1 MTAGPVLFARYAYPP
16 NALGYCGPGRPG
28 ELRAQM
34 AFVDATGGDDRG
46 LRRLASGFEGA
57 WPYLQ
62 LIAAANGR
70 PDPLDADVV
79 AAYWVGNR
87 LLAAV
92 TPALLHRSMEDRF
105 RGRAG
110 SSWWRLSDVVS
121 SDAVPHHG
129 FHVFGVYPWVG
140 LLREGRLV
148 AEPLRVL
155 DRCRVRWGQVVSVT
169 EHQARVRSRPLT
181 YDGHWLGLGADIEE
195 TVSHHGSG
203 PGLGPPAPGDWVSLH
218 WDWVCDR
225 LDARDLRSLQV
236 HTTRMLR
243 VANAPRLPGA
253 AALLG

>member
-1 MTAGPVLFARYAYPP
+1 M
-16 NALGYCGPGRPG
+16 
-28 ELRAQM
+28 
-34 AFVDATGGDDRG
+34 
-46 LRRLASGFEGA
+46 
-57 WPYLQ
+57 
-62 LIAAANGR
+62 
-70 PDPLDADVV
+70 

>member
-1 MTAGPVLFARYAYPP
+1 
-16 NALGYCGPGRPG
+16 
-28 ELRAQM
+28 M

-46 LRRLASGFEGA
+46 LRRLAEGFEGA

-70 PDPLDADVV
+70 SDPLATDVV

-87 LLAAV
+87 LLEAV
-92 TPALLHRSMEDRF
+92 TPALLHRSLEERF

-121 SDAVPHHG
+121 TDAVPHHG
-129 FHVFGVYPWVG
+129 FHVFGIYPWVG
-140 LLREGRLV
+140 LLRGGQLV
-148 AEPLRVL
+148 DEPLRVL

-169 EHQARVRSRPLT
+169 EHEARVRSRPLT
-181 YDGHWLGLGADIEE
+181 YDGHRLGLGPDLEE

-203 PGLGPPAPGDWVSLH
+203 PGLAPPAPGEWVSLH

-225 LDARDLRSLQV
+225 LGARDLRSLQA

-243 VANAPRLPGA
+243 VANAPRLPGP